1 MERHFGYNSGF
12 NRTSIGID
20 FHSLVAVFEYDLSNK
35 EECDLGIANAP
46 LTNDLS
52 AWLWVSNTGFSQ

>member
-1 MERHFGYNSGF
+1 MERHFSYNSGF
-12 NRTSIGID
+12 KRTSIG
-20 FHSLVAVFEYDLSNK
+20 SLVAVFEYDLSNK

-52 AWLWVSNTGFSQ
+52 AWLWVSNRIRIRIVYW